1 VKKFVIVQNRLT
13 KRRHQMLKV
22 KDVMTKN
29 VVSVKKDL
37 PIYEAMEIMRKKD
50 ITGMPVIEEDMT
62 LVGVITEK
70 DVLRLFYANEE
81 EKNETVGF
89 FMTRPAVSYRENENL
104 QSVCDFMMINYF
116 RRVPVVSKQGKL
128 VGIISRPD
136 IIDYILEQRRQNTE
150 ESPNKSL
157 LISPAT

>member
-1 VKKFVIVQNRLT
+1 
-13 KRRHQMLKV
+13 MLKV
-22 KDVMTKN
+22 KDVMTKD
-29 VVSVKKDL
+29 VISVKKET

-50 ITGMPVIEEDMT
+50 ITGMPVIEDDMT

-70 DVLRLFYANEE
+70 DVLRLFYADGD

-104 QSVCDFMMINYF
+104 RSVCDFMMINYF

-136 IIDYILEQRRQNTE
+136 IIDYILEQRRQNAEVRT
-150 ESPNKSL
+150 NNSL
-157 LISPAT
+157 LISPVT

>member
-1 VKKFVIVQNRLT
+1 
-13 KRRHQMLKV
+13 MLKV
-22 KDVMTKN
+22 KDVMTKD
-29 VVSVKKDL
+29 VISVKKDT

-50 ITGMPVIEEDMT
+50 ITGMPVIEDDMT

-104 QSVCDFMMINYF
+104 RSVCDFMMINYF

-136 IIDYILEQRRQNTE
+136 IIDYILEQRQQNAG

-157 LISPAT
+157 LVSQPT